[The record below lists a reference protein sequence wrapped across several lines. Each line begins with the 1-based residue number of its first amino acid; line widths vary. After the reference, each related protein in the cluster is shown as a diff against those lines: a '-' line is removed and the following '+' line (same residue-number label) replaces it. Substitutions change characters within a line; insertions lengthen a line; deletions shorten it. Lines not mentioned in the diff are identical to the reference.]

1 MKKLLMTLVA
11 FIALSGTLAAQG
23 YETHW
28 PGFYDGDYDFQC
40 AFVAAITIDGQL
52 IDTGYASWNALEV
65 VAFAGTEQRSYGMYL
80 SDYYVMEYGDQFP
93 IIDGESVYY
102 NNSDVNV
109 THITT
114 FMMYDHVNGIE
125 YTDFTITYLGEPY
138 DFLIN
143 GEDHDQGWWDPEN
156 PIMLNFTT
164 PSFRKEIIGYGAENV
179 DERTGWYLIASP
191 VEANPGNVTNMTVGN
206 YDLYKFDQTAAAGDD
221 GITREW
227 INYKSTADGFTLT
240 PGEGYLYARETT
252 DTLVFHGGATTETT
266 FEVTLTRDDS
276 EGCEFP
282 GVNLVGNPFGVSA
295 YLVNKDFYVMNSN
308 HDEIIEAEEDEI
320 PVMEGI
326 IVIADVDGET
336 LTFSTIPANTNANPS
351 LALNVVANEGNVIDR
366 AVVSFGKER
375 TLPKFQL
382 NPNNTK
388 IYIPQE
394 NRDYAVVTAEEMGE
408 MPVSFK
414 AEKNG
419 SYSLNFTSKEV
430 SFTYLH
436 LIDNKTGKD
445 VDLLESPVYS
455 FNAQTT
461 DYASRFKL
469 VFATGNNSE
478 DNFAFNSNGNWIISN
493 DGEATLQVIDVNGR
507 ILSSETISGSC
518 SKAIN
523 AAPGVYMLRLIN
535 GDNMKVQ
542 KVVVK

>member
-1 MKKLLMTLVA
+1 MTLIVSLA
-11 FIALSGTLAAQG
+11 FCGFTFGQE
-23 YETHW
+23 YTTHW
-28 PGFYDGDYDFQC
+28 PDFYSGDYGDYTPLVTYIQIDGDFIEVTDNYEALELA
-40 AFVAAITIDGQL
+40 AFV
-52 IDTGYASWNALEV
+52 
-65 VAFAGTEQRSYGMYL
+65 
-80 SDYYVMEYGDQFP
+80 GDQCRGHFFMMWDEDDHP
-93 IIDGESVYY
+93 VVPMEIGYNATGES
-102 NNSDVNV
+102 
-109 THITT
+109 ITYQL
-114 FMMYDHVNGIE
+114 YDHENDIL
-125 YTDFTITYLGEPY
+125 YTDFETNFELVTSPNGLF
-138 DFLIN
+138 DLWN
-143 GEDHDQGWWDPEN
+143 GEDIH
-156 PIMLNFTT
+156 INFTT
-164 PSFRKEIIGYGAENV
+164 PAAPTFEKRIIGYGAEYV

-191 VEANPGNVTNMTVGN
+191 VEADPENVTFMTVDN

-227 INYKSTADGFTLT
+227 INYKSIADLGGGFTLN
-240 PGEGYLYARETT
+240 PGEGYLYARENDT
-252 DTLVFHGGATTETT
+252 TLVFTGEPTTETS
-266 FEVTLTRDDS
+266 VTVDLVYDAS
-276 EGCEFP
+276 EGCEFS
-282 GVNLVGNPFGVSA
+282 GVNLLGNPFGVSA
-295 YLVNKDFYVMNSN
+295 YVDREFYVMNQDHN
-308 HDEIIEAEEDEI
+308 EIIQAEQGAEI
-320 PVMEGI
+320 PVLEGI
-326 IVIADVDGET
+326 FVVATEEGENV
-336 LTFSTIPANTNANPS
+336 TFSTTPANNTPNPS

-382 NPNNTK
+382 NSNSTK
-388 IYIPQE
+388 VYIPQD

-430 SFTYLH
+430 SFAYLH

>member
-1 MKKLLMTLVA
+1 MTLIVSLA
-11 FIALSGTLAAQG
+11 FCGITFGQEYT
-23 YETHW
+23 THW
-28 PGFYDGDYDFQC
+28 PDFYSGDFSDYSGLVTYIKINDVFVEEADNYAALELA
-40 AFVAAITIDGQL
+40 AFVGTECRGAKFMLWDDDDHPVVQ
-52 IDTGYASWNALEV
+52 LEV
-65 VAFAGTEQRSYGMYL
+65 NYNST
-80 SDYYVMEYGDQFP
+80 GDA
-93 IIDGESVYY
+93 
-102 NNSDVNV
+102 V
-109 THITT
+109 T
-114 FMMYDHVNGIE
+114 FQLYDHSTGTL
-125 YTDFTITYLGEPY
+125 YTDFETSFGEFVTGT
-138 DFLIN
+138 DNMQLWW
-143 GEDHDQGWWDPEN
+143 GEDIH
-156 PIMLNFTT
+156 INFTGGAT
-164 PSFRKEIIGYGAENV
+164 PTFEKRILGYGENV
-179 DERTGWYLIASP
+179 NGRTGWYLIASP
-191 VEANPGNVTNMTVGN
+191 FEADPDNVTYMTEGN
-206 YDLYKFDQTAAAGDD
+206 FDLYAFNQSGDAE
-221 GITREW
+221 GKEW
-227 INYKSTADGFTLT
+227 INWENEIADYGGFTLYA
-240 PGEGYLYARETT
+240 GEGYLYARENDT
-252 DTLVFHGGATTETT
+252 TLVFTGEPTTETS
-266 FEVTLTRDDS
+266 VTVDLVYDAS
-276 EGCEFP
+276 EGCEFS
-282 GVNLVGNPFGVSA
+282 GVNLLGNPFGVSA
-295 YLVNKDFYVMNSN
+295 YVDREFYVMNQDHN
-308 HDEIIEAEEDEI
+308 EIIQAEQGAEI
-320 PVMEGI
+320 PVLEGI
-326 IVIADVDGET
+326 FVVATEEGENV
-336 LTFSTIPANTNANPS
+336 TFSTTPANNTPNPS

-382 NPNNTK
+382 NSNSTK
-388 IYIPQE
+388 VYIPQE

-430 SFTYLH
+430 SFAYLH

>member
-1 MKKLLMTLVA
+1 MTLVA
-11 FIALSGTLAAQG
+11 FIALSGTLAAQP

-28 PGFYDGDYDFQC
+28 PGFSDGPYDFQT
-40 AFVAAITIDGQL
+40 ALVAAITIDGVEV
-52 IDTGYASWNALEV
+52 DTNQANWSALEV
-65 VAFAGTEQRSYGMYL
+65 VAFVGDPEEQRSYGMYL
-80 SDYYVMEYGDQFP
+80 YDGWVLEYGDP
-93 IIDGESVYY
+93 HLTIDGDAIFY
-102 NNSDVNV
+102 NDGNEVIS
-109 THITT
+109 
-114 FMMYDHVNGIE
+114 FKMYDHLNEIE
-125 YTDFTITYLGEPY
+125 YTICSVTYLGEPY
-138 DFLIN
+138 IAKTGSTDI
-143 GEDHDQGWWDPEN
+143 DQGWQDIEN
-156 PIMLNFTT
+156 PVFLNFTT
-164 PSFRKEIIGYGAENV
+164 PTFEKRIIGYGAENV

-191 VEANPGNVTNMTVGN
+191 VEANPQNVTFMTVDN

-240 PGEGYLYARETT
+240 PGEGYLYARENDT
-252 DTLVFHGGATTETT
+252 TLVFTGTPTTETT
-266 FEVTLTRDDS
+266 FPVNLVKQNNV
-276 EGCEFP
+276 EFP

-295 YLVNKDFYVMNSN
+295 YIDKEDFYVMNQDN
-308 HDEIIEAEEDEI
+308 NEIIQADFEEI
-320 PVMEGI
+320 PALEGI
-326 IVIADVDGET
+326 IVIADENGET
-336 LTFSTIPANTNANPS
+336 LTFSTVPANTNANPS

-382 NPNNTK
+382 NPSNTK

-430 SFTYLH
+430 SFAYLH

-523 AAPGVYMLRLIN
+523 ATPGVYMLRLIN

>member
-1 MKKLLMTLVA
+1 MTLIVSLA
-11 FIALSGTLAAQG
+11 FCGFTFGQE
-23 YETHW
+23 YTTHW
-28 PGFYDGDYDFQC
+28 PDFYSGEYANYTPLVTYIQIDGDFIEVTDNYEALELA
-40 AFVAAITIDGQL
+40 AFV
-52 IDTGYASWNALEV
+52 
-65 VAFAGTEQRSYGMYL
+65 
-80 SDYYVMEYGDQFP
+80 GDQCRGHFFMMWDEDDHP
-93 IIDGESVYY
+93 VVPMEICYNTTGES
-102 NNSDVNV
+102 
-109 THITT
+109 ITYQL
-114 FMMYDHVNGIE
+114 YDHENEIL
-125 YTDFTITYLGEPY
+125 YTDFETNFELVTSPDGLFDLYY
-138 DFLIN
+138 
-143 GEDHDQGWWDPEN
+143 GEDIH
-156 PIMLNFTT
+156 INFTT
-164 PSFRKEIIGYGAENV
+164 PSFRKEIIGYGADYV

-295 YLVNKDFYVMNSN
+295 YLVNKDFYVMNSY

-320 PVMEGI
+320 PALEGI
-326 IVIADVDGET
+326 IVIADENGET
-336 LTFSTIPANTNANPS
+336 LTFSTVPANTNANPS

-430 SFTYLH
+430 SFAYLH

>member
-1 MKKLLMTLVA
+1 MKKLLMTLVVSL
-11 FIALSGTLAAQG
+11 ALSGSIFAQS

-28 PGFYDGDYDFQC
+28 PGFYDGDYDFQV
-40 AFVAAITIDGQL
+40 ALVAAITIDGHL
-52 IDTGYASWNALEV
+52 IDTADANWDALEV
-65 VAFAGTEQRSYGMYL
+65 VAFIENVQRSYGMYL
-80 SDYYVMEYGDQFP
+80 SDYYVMEYGDP
-93 IIDGESVYY
+93 YPTIDGESIYY
-102 NNSDVNV
+102 
-109 THITT
+109 TTAAGEHIS
-114 FMMYDHVNGIE
+114 FKMFDHINLIE
-125 YTDFTITYLGEPY
+125 YTECEVTYLDEPY
-138 DFLIN
+138 QVVMN
-143 GEDHDQGWWDPEN
+143 GMDIDQGWWEPYI

-430 SFTYLH
+430 SFAYLH